1 MGTRGARRKG
11 ARRQGRRVRWPK
23 FVSWYVILTKTRTS
37 IKTKKGNEVTR
48 KGDEEDPAVVIDT
61 GKNKAIKKSHELT
74 EK

>member
-1 MGTRGARRKG
+1 
-11 ARRQGRRVRWPK
+11 
-23 FVSWYVILTKTRTS
+23 VILTKTRTS

-61 GKNKAIKKSHELT
+61 GKNKAIKKSHELN